1 MGVRSWIKGVD
12 DGIWRDYSRITEK
25 LLRFRGTRPGAAAA
39 LRKPERLQ
47 ESATG
52 QQNSNGSI

>member
-1 MGVRSWIKGVD
+1 
-12 DGIWRDYSRITEK
+12 

-52 QQNSNGSI
+52 RQNSNGSI